1 MNLRTPRLPFC
12 LTGLEIAGLFLFQYD
27 FAYFVGEELAGSPFD
42 AVAEEPESPEEAP
55 AEEPVERA
63 LPRDME
69 IEPMEEKPEIEEFP
83 QRKRGKPATPKRI
96 NRSSDFV
103 DRNNF

>member
-1 MNLRTPRLPFC
+1 MHNDAVRHVAVLGQQAAEPVEAPVQ
-12 LTGLEIAGLFLFQYD
+12 AP
-27 FAYFVGEELAGSPFD
+27 EELP
-42 AVAEEPESPEEAP
+42 EETESPEEAP